1 MDENVV
7 TMSKKSKSK
16 ALNGKNLFIG
26 DSRTVGLM
34 EYGKIKNAEFFA
46 DTGMSVYNI
55 YKKRITVPKVGRVS
69 LEKLL
74 SKKKYDRIY
83 VMMGI
88 NEGGYDFNKTVGK
101 YKSMIKFI
109 MKKQPKAKII
119 IQANLHVTKKRS
131 NSDKHINNKR
141 INKFN
146 KAIKKIA
153 DATGYSSD
161 IPLSLIISQPGVL
174 NTNQNYDVEKYGQ
187 MISPVLKEAL
197 DKFCADRKREG
208 ENLKKDLLS
217 KLSKLEECAAFF
229 KEWQPKMES
238 NFKEQITAKFK
249 ELLADQVDENRIMT
263 ETAAML
269 VKYTINE
276 EIVRLHSHLA
286 AMKTEIEN
294 NPAPGKKLDF
304 LCQEANREINTIG
317 SKNQFGEVG
326 AMVIASKDSLENIR
340 EQAKNVE

>member
-1 MDENVV
+1 MTGYSYVETSTETSTVSVEIKSVNSRFLDLTINIPPYLNQLESSFRAIISEKVV
-7 TMSKKSKSK
+7 
-16 ALNGKNLFIG
+16 
-26 DSRTVGLM
+26 R
-34 EYGKIKNAEFFA
+34 GKIDVYIRVKENESDIEIAA
-46 DTGMSVYNI
+46 DTNAA
-55 YKKRITVPKVGRVS
+55 
-69 LEKLL
+69 
-74 SKKKYDRIY
+74 
-83 VMMGI
+83 
-88 NEGGYDFNKTVGK
+88 
-101 YKSMIKFI
+101 
-109 MKKQPKAKII
+109 KAY
-119 IQANLHVTKKRS
+119 L
-131 NSDKHINNKR
+131 D
-141 INKFN
+141 
-146 KAIKKIA
+146 AIKKIA

-317 SKNQFGEVG
+317 SKNQFAEVG

>member
-1 MDENVV
+1 MELSMTSMTGYSYVETSTETSTVSVEIKSVNSRFLDLTINLPPYLNQLESSFRAIISEKVV
-7 TMSKKSKSK
+7 
-16 ALNGKNLFIG
+16 
-26 DSRTVGLM
+26 R
-34 EYGKIKNAEFFA
+34 GKIDVYIRVKETESDIEIAA
-46 DTGMSVYNI
+46 DTNAA
-55 YKKRITVPKVGRVS
+55 
-69 LEKLL
+69 
-74 SKKKYDRIY
+74 
-83 VMMGI
+83 
-88 NEGGYDFNKTVGK
+88 
-101 YKSMIKFI
+101 
-109 MKKQPKAKII
+109 KAY
-119 IQANLHVTKKRS
+119 L
-131 NSDKHINNKR
+131 D
-141 INKFN
+141 
-146 KAIKKIA
+146 AIKKIA

-229 KEWQPKMES
+229 KEWQPKMELI
-238 NFKEQITAKFK
+238 FKEQITAKFK

-317 SKNQFGEVG
+317 SKNQFAEVG
-326 AMVIASKDSLENIR
+326 AMVISSKDSLENIR

>member
-1 MDENVV
+1 MTSMTGYSYVETSTETSTVSV
-7 TMSKKSKSK
+7 EIKSVNSRFLDLTINLPPY
-16 ALNGKNLFIG
+16 LNQLESSFRAVISEKVIRGKVDVYIRVKETES
-26 DSRTVGLM
+26 DI
-34 EYGKIKNAEFFA
+34 EIAA
-46 DTGMSVYNI
+46 DTNAA
-55 YKKRITVPKVGRVS
+55 
-69 LEKLL
+69 
-74 SKKKYDRIY
+74 
-83 VMMGI
+83 
-88 NEGGYDFNKTVGK
+88 
-101 YKSMIKFI
+101 
-109 MKKQPKAKII
+109 KAY
-119 IQANLHVTKKRS
+119 L
-131 NSDKHINNKR
+131 D
-141 INKFN
+141 
-146 KAIKKIA
+146 AIKKIA

-174 NTNQNYDVEKYGQ
+174 NTNKNYDVEKYNQ
-187 MISPVLKEAL
+187 MISPVLKESL
-197 DKFCADRKREG
+197 EKFCADRKREG

-238 NFKEQITAKFK
+238 IFKEQITAKFK

-286 AMKTEIEN
+286 AMKAEIEN

-304 LCQEANREINTIG
+304 LCQETNREINTIG
-317 SKNQFGEVG
+317 SKNQFAEVG
-326 AMVIASKDSLENIR
+326 AMVIAAKDSLENIR

>member
-1 MDENVV
+1 MTSMTGYSYVETSTETSTVSVEIKSVNSRFLDLTINLPPYLNQLESSFRAIISEKVV
-7 TMSKKSKSK
+7 
-16 ALNGKNLFIG
+16 
-26 DSRTVGLM
+26 R
-34 EYGKIKNAEFFA
+34 GKIDVYIRVKETESDIEIAA
-46 DTGMSVYNI
+46 DTNAA
-55 YKKRITVPKVGRVS
+55 
-69 LEKLL
+69 
-74 SKKKYDRIY
+74 
-83 VMMGI
+83 
-88 NEGGYDFNKTVGK
+88 
-101 YKSMIKFI
+101 
-109 MKKQPKAKII
+109 KAY
-119 IQANLHVTKKRS
+119 L
-131 NSDKHINNKR
+131 D
-141 INKFN
+141 
-146 KAIKKIA
+146 AIKKIA

-197 DKFCADRKREG
+197 DRFCADRKREG

-317 SKNQFGEVG
+317 SKNQFAEVG

>member
-1 MDENVV
+1 MTSMTGYSYVETSTETSTVSVEIKSVNSRFLDLTINLPPYLNQLESSFRAIISEKVV
-7 TMSKKSKSK
+7 
-16 ALNGKNLFIG
+16 
-26 DSRTVGLM
+26 R
-34 EYGKIKNAEFFA
+34 GKIDVYIRVKETESDIEIAA
-46 DTGMSVYNI
+46 DTNAA
-55 YKKRITVPKVGRVS
+55 
-69 LEKLL
+69 
-74 SKKKYDRIY
+74 
-83 VMMGI
+83 
-88 NEGGYDFNKTVGK
+88 
-101 YKSMIKFI
+101 
-109 MKKQPKAKII
+109 KAY
-119 IQANLHVTKKRS
+119 L
-131 NSDKHINNKR
+131 D
-141 INKFN
+141 
-146 KAIKKIA
+146 AIKKIA

-249 ELLADQVDENRIMT
+249 ELLAEQVDENRIMT

-317 SKNQFGEVG
+317 SKNQFAEVG

>member
-1 MDENVV
+1 MTSMTGYSYVETSTETSTVSVEIKSVNSRFLDLTINLPPYLNQLESSFRAIISEKVV
-7 TMSKKSKSK
+7 
-16 ALNGKNLFIG
+16 
-26 DSRTVGLM
+26 R
-34 EYGKIKNAEFFA
+34 GKIDVYIRVKETESDIEIAA
-46 DTGMSVYNI
+46 DTNAA
-55 YKKRITVPKVGRVS
+55 
-69 LEKLL
+69 
-74 SKKKYDRIY
+74 
-83 VMMGI
+83 
-88 NEGGYDFNKTVGK
+88 
-101 YKSMIKFI
+101 
-109 MKKQPKAKII
+109 KAY
-119 IQANLHVTKKRS
+119 L
-131 NSDKHINNKR
+131 D
-141 INKFN
+141 
-146 KAIKKIA
+146 AIKKIA

-229 KEWQPKMES
+229 KEWQPKMELI
-238 NFKEQITAKFK
+238 FKEQITAKFK

-286 AMKTEIEN
+286 AMKIEIEN

-304 LCQEANREINTIG
+304 LCQEANREINTMG
-317 SKNQFGEVG
+317 SKNQFAEVG